1 MNIENFYSLVAGTC
15 FALVGLWWNVVN
27 GHPDWMKDEQSRHLA
42 GGIYA
47 SFLIPGLMSLAAQI
61 GGDNKLI
68 WRGVFVSAALLGAF
82 FVTRLVL
89 RTRAQAGQ
97 GLFRRSQ
104 WVVVLLYGIVLVF
117 ALFPQLAEPMSLQPL
132 QVEGILLALLIL
144 VAHGLTWEFMTV
156 PREN

>member
-27 GHPDWMKDEQSRHLA
+27 GHPDWMDDEHSRHLA

-68 WRGVFVSAALLGAF
+68 WRGVFVAAALLGAF
-82 FVTRLVL
+82 FVTRLFL
-89 RTRAQAGQ
+89 RTRKAGR
-97 GLFRRSQ
+97 GLFRRNQ
-104 WVVVLLYGIVLVF
+104 WIVVLLYGIVLLF
-117 ALFPQLAEPMSLQPL
+117 ALFPQLAEPVNLQPL
-132 QVEGILLALLIL
+132 QVEGILLTLLIL
-144 VAHGLTWEFMTV
+144 VAHDLTWEFMTV
-156 PREN
+156 EKQ